1 MGLIGL
7 AARARKIV
15 FGTDACAEQI
25 NKKNIKLTIVAEDA
39 SERTI
44 KNIQSKCTENNIPFY
59 TILTIEKISKSIGS
73 NNKAVIGITDNNIA
87 KEIIKKINGGE
98 VIG

>member
-15 FGTDACAEQI
+15 FGTDACVEQI

-73 NNKAVIGITDNNIA
+73 NTRIKRRKKDYNKR
-87 KEIIKKINGGE
+87 KE
-98 VIG
+98 

>member
-15 FGTDACAEQI
+15 FGTDACVE
-25 NKKNIKLTIVAEDA
+25 KKNIKLTIVAEDA

-59 TILTIEKISKSIGS
+59 TILTIEKISKSIGN

>member
-15 FGTDACAEQI
+15 FGTDACVEQI

-44 KNIQSKCTENNIPFY
+44 KIYKVNVLRIIYHF
-59 TILTIEKISKSIGS
+59 ILY
-73 NNKAVIGITDNNIA
+73 
-87 KEIIKKINGGE
+87 
-98 VIG
+98 

>member
-7 AARARKIV
+7 AAKAKKIV
-15 FGTDACAEQI
+15 FGTDAC
-25 NKKNIKLTIVAEDA
+25 V
-39 SERTI
+39 
-44 KNIQSKCTENNIPFY
+44 
-59 TILTIEKISKSIGS
+59 EKISKSIGN